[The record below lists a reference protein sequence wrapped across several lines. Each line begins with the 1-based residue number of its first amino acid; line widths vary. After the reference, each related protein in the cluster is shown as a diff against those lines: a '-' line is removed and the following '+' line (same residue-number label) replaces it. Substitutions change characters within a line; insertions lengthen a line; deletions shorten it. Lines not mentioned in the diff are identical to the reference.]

1 MSNRP
6 VGIPPVC
13 TGSSGPHSMRLKFLA
28 RTGDPVAKLL
38 TPNFRGDAY
47 ALYERMR
54 TQGPVHRSRT
64 GMLAV
69 LSYDNGKRILEDPR
83 FWPSDS
89 LARPTGTDAPTPQ
102 ATTGADGHC
111 PSRVNRYDQAYAAA
125 AELLQPALHQST
137 ALIDTTA
144 DQLLGQHTDA
154 DSVDLV
160 DDFAFPLV
168 VACLS
173 AVLGIPSTASARFA
187 TMCDVLGRPT
197 HGAPSAD
204 QAEALHNADEDL
216 AALVIRME
224 RERRQSPG
232 SDLISR
238 LTASYGGNRTGNDLA
253 GLMDH
258 VQRRARQET
267 PRTSSGRPDVTPGKS
282 SLEEVAAICRTLI
295 ISGLDTAVCLFGN
308 AVAALAAHPDQ
319 WQILRTSP
327 QLAGKAAEEALRF
340 DPPHQFT
347 LRVPSEQVDVAGH
360 TVPPRS
366 GILVMLAAAHRD
378 PHRFPDPARF
388 DLARSSRLGHL
399 VADGAQKLENALAQ
413 LAGEV
418 ALRALAS
425 RLPLLRPAGQAV
437 RRPGG
442 AVSGFAHLPIR
453 PTA

>member
-1 MSNRP
+1 MSTRP
-6 VGIPPVC
+6 EGIAPSC
-13 TGSSGPHSMRLKFLA
+13 ADSSGPHSMRWKLLA
-28 RTGDPVAKLL
+28 RTGDPVARLF
-38 TPNFRGDAY
+38 TPNFQGDAY

-69 LSYDNGKRILEDPR
+69 LSYDGGSRVLQDPR
-83 FWPSDS
+83 FRSCDS
-89 LARPTGTDAPTPQ
+89 PARPTETYAPTPR
-102 ATTGADGHC
+102 ATPKADGHC
-111 PSRVNRYDQAYAAA
+111 PSQVKRYDQAYAAA
-125 AELLQPALHQST
+125 AELLPSVLHQYT
-137 ALIDTTA
+137 DLIDTTA
-144 DQLLGQHTDA
+144 DQLLRQHTDA

-173 AVLGIPSTASARFA
+173 AVLGIPSTASARFS
-187 TMCDVLGRPT
+187 TLCDILGRPIY
-197 HGAPSAD
+197 GAASAVR
-204 QAEALHNADEDL
+204 AEAAHDANEDL

-224 RERRQSPG
+224 RERRQGPG

-238 LTASYGGNRTGNDLA
+238 LTASCGGNRTGNDLT

-258 VQRRARQET
+258 VQRRAPQEP
-267 PRTSSGRPDVTPGKS
+267 PRTSSGRSDATPENS
-282 SLEEVAAICRTLI
+282 SLEEIAAVCSALI

-319 WQILRTSP
+319 WQTLRTTP

-347 LRVPSEQVDVAGH
+347 LRVSSEQVDVAGH
-360 TVPPRS
+360 TMPPHS

-399 VADGAQKLENALAQ
+399 AADGAQKLENTLAQ
-413 LAGEV
+413 LTGEI
-418 ALRALAS
+418 ALRTLAS

-437 RRPGG
+437 RRPGR